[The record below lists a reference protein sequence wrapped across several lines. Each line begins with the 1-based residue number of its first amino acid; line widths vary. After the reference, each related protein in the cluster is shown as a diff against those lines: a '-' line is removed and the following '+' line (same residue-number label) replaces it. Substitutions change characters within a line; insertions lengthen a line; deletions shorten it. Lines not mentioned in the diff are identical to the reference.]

1 MELRLQVREGITDL
15 RYLLGRGYNRESA
28 LRLIG
33 DKYQLGTP
41 ERSLLFR
48 CVYDPAT
55 VQENRSKIHPVEDL
69 ATAQVTVDGY
79 NTVITVE
86 SYLLGLP
93 VVLSD
98 DGVVRD
104 ISEVHRKHRMTP
116 TTVEALR
123 KIANLLS
130 SVRPSS
136 AFFLYDAQVSRSGE
150 LCEKTR
156 EILNDLGVEGIAQTT
171 RSADRDVLRS
181 GGFIC
186 SSDYALIR
194 KAEKVVD
201 LAGTLIRR
209 ANYQNL
215 VTLDTL

>member
-1 MELRLQVREGITDL
+1 MELRPQVREGITDL

-28 LRLIG
+28 LKLVG
-33 DKYQLGTP
+33 DKYRLSVP

-48 CVYDPAT
+48 CVYDPMT
-55 VQENRSKIHPVEDL
+55 IRENRYKIHPVEDL
-69 ATAQVTVDGY
+69 AMAQATIDGY
-79 NTVITVE
+79 NTLITVE
-86 SYLLGLP
+86 SYLQGLP

-116 TTVEALR
+116 KTVKALR
-123 KIANLLS
+123 RVISLLG

-136 AFFLYDAQVSRSGE
+136 VSFLYDAQVSRSGE

-156 EILNDLGVEGIAQTT
+156 EILSELRVLGSAQTT
-171 RSADRDVLRS
+171 RNADRDVLKS

-186 SSDYALIR
+186 SSDHALIS
-194 KAEKVVD
+194 KAEKAVD
-201 LAGTLIRR
+201 LAGTIIMR
-209 ANYQNL
+209 ARYKNL
-215 VTLDTL
+215 VTLDIL

>member
-1 MELRLQVREGITDL
+1 MELRLRAKEGITDL
-15 RYLLGRGYNRESA
+15 RYLLSRGYNREGA

-33 DKYQLGTP
+33 DKYQLDAP

-55 VQENRSKIHPVEDL
+55 VQGIRSRIHPVEDL
-69 ATAQVTVDGY
+69 AAAQVTVDGY
-79 NTVITVE
+79 NTLITIE
-86 SYLLGLP
+86 SFLLGLS

-98 DGVVRD
+98 DGMVRD
-104 ISEVHRKHRMTP
+104 ISEVHRKHRITP
-116 TTVEALR
+116 ATAEALR

-130 SVRPSS
+130 SVQSS
-136 AFFLYDAQVSRSGE
+136 RAFFLYDAQVSRSGE

-156 EILNDLGVEGIAQTT
+156 KILSELGVEVIVQTT
-171 RSADRDVLRS
+171 RNADRDVLRS

-186 SSDYALIR
+186 SSDYALIS

-201 LAGTLIRR
+201 LAGTIILR
-209 ANYQNL
+209 AKYQNL
-215 VTLDTL
+215 VTLKTL

>member
-15 RYLLGRGYNRESA
+15 RYLLGRGYNREGA

-48 CVYDPAT
+48 CVYDPTTA
-55 VQENRSKIHPVEDL
+55 QRIRSRIHPVEDL
-69 ATAQVTVDGY
+69 ATAQITIDGY
-79 NTVITVE
+79 NTLITVE

-98 DGVVRD
+98 DGMVRD

-116 TTVEALR
+116 TTMNALR
-123 KIANLLS
+123 TIANLLG
-130 SVRPSS
+130 SVQPSHVL
-136 AFFLYDAQVSRSGE
+136 FLYDAQVSRSGE
-150 LCEKTR
+150 LCEKTL
-156 EILNDLGVEGIAQTT
+156 EILNELKVLGRAQTT
-171 RSADRDVLRS
+171 RTADRDVLRS

-186 SSDYALIR
+186 SSDYALIS

-201 LAGTLIRR
+201 LAGAIILR
-209 ANYQNL
+209 AKYQNL
-215 VTLDTL
+215 VNLDTL